1 MCIHTETC
9 TRIWPEALFVTA
21 ENNPDIF
28 QWVNC
33 ADLHHGIQLRHKRN
47 ELDSQNLPD
56 ESERCYRVR
65 ETSPSCLLPDSIQ
78 GEHHTS
84 MENPLAVARRYG
96 GEKCAPKLW
105 QGQFGGDVTVYP
117 VTVTAIQMC

>member
-1 MCIHTETC
+1 MEMCVHTETC
-9 TRIWPEALFVTA
+9 TQIWPEVLFVTA

-33 ADLHHGIQLRHKRN
+33 ADLHHGIQLHHKRN

-78 GEHHTS
+78 GEHHTI
-84 MENPLAVARRYG
+84 MENVSGCQGLRWREVF
-96 GEKCAPKLW
+96 PKVMAGTIW
-105 QGQFGGDVTVYP
+105 G
-117 VTVTAIQMC
+117 